1 MSDIFRIGDEAW
13 ILEAQRYPRPV
24 RIRGIRGE
32 MCLLQFTDRGYNVSG
47 TMIRMSRLFATR
59 EEALANAL
67 PKPEDRSRGY
77 ADVHAVGGK
86 HYWED

>member
-1 MSDIFRIGDEAW
+1 MFRIGDEAW
-13 ILEAQRYPRPV
+13 IVEAQRYPRPV